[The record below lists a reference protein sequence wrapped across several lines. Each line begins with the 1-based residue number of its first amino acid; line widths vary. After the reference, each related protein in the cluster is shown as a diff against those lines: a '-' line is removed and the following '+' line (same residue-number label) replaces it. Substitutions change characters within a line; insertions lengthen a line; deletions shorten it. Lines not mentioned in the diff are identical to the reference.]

1 MRSSILLSVFC
12 VAVAAVPLSDR
23 RPSLPARDI
32 PNYPG
37 LRFGSNGKLSITV
50 FSDLHFGERESYP
63 VFISGTSLTDTHQPR
78 AHPKTLR
85 QLL

>member
-12 VAVAAVPLSDR
+12 VAAAAVPLSER

-37 LRFGSNGKLSITV
+37 IQFDPNGKLSITV
-50 FSDLHFGERESYP
+50 FSDLHFGEREWYP
-63 VFISGTSLTDTHQPR
+63 V
-78 AHPKTLR
+78 HPWN
-85 QLL
+85 QSD